1 MDPPL
6 RFDGSGGTMSL
17 QVDLSNLP
25 VMTNGKNPK
34 SFKQLFH
41 LIYLLRCPSIDCK
54 LYTPY
59 SSSKLLS
66 CKYNTRNSTN
76 KSKNY
81 N

>member
-1 MDPPL
+1 MWFIGVEVEQETSAPAPKKKILDPPL

-41 LIYLLRCPSIDCK
+41 LIYLLGCPSTD
-54 LYTPY
+54 
-59 SSSKLLS
+59 
-66 CKYNTRNSTN
+66 
-76 KSKNY
+76 
-81 N
+81 